1 MKPPLCVICQ
11 QNNAEKVNLFTQ
23 TTLNKFKN
31 VSEIRQKFN
40 LKYSAVILPLEVSPD
55 KGYHRLCYS
64 NFTSLKKNIK
74 SICQRVMWNL
84 LLHQVFLI
92 DNFQNLNVLIY
103 FYYK

>member
-64 NFTSLKKNIK
+64 NFTSLKKK
-74 SICQRVMWNL
+74 
-84 LLHQVFLI
+84 
-92 DNFQNLNVLIY
+92 
-103 FYYK
+103 YKEYLSTSHVESPSTSGISHR